1 MCITS
6 DKNPSCRRWESK
18 CHAVSSA
25 LDQHIELSHTS
36 LQLWTLPSQLTGH
49 PSKSTFLCLLTG
61 SVWKSQLVSYQK
73 AILNVPPMSPAA
85 IVMAISN
92 HIHSFIRSSIHSFVC
107 LRWRTGHYHERD
119 FSRMLWGLFF
129 KLCTNVHCDW
139 LDFWGQR

>member
-49 PSKSTFLCLLTG
+49 PSKNTFLCLLTG

-107 LRWRTGHYHERD
+107 LIQAIIMNVISQECFEG
-119 FSRMLWGLFF
+119 FSSNFAQMS
-129 KLCTNVHCDW
+129 TVTD
-139 LDFWGQR
+139 